1 MNGMIILA
9 AFFGFLIFG
18 LLIGYG
24 WGREDIKEAWHRE
37 MMMTKMIT
45 LPFKRLDD
53 RAVIPQYAHEGD
65 SGMDIYALEGA
76 EIPPYH
82 SAKMCTGIA
91 CDIPSGYELQIRPR
105 SGLAAKKGVV
115 AAFGTVDMG
124 YRGEIGVT
132 LFNHSDMHISI
143 AAGDRIAQ
151 IVLAPVIRA
160 NPIEMHGSLSKTERG
175 EGGFGSTGA

>member
-1 MNGMIILA
+1 ML
-9 AFFGFLIFG
+9 
-18 LLIGYG
+18 
-24 WGREDIKEAWHRE
+24 
-37 MMMTKMIT
+37 TVT
-45 LPFKRLDD
+45 LPFKRLDE

-65 SGMDIYALEGA
+65 SGMDVCALEGVVINA
-76 EIPPYH
+76 FGFC
-82 SAKMCTGIA
+82 KLRTGIA
-91 CDIPSGYELQIRPR
+91 CDIPSGWELQIRPR

-132 LFNHSDMHISI
+132 LFNHSDKPVSV

-151 IVLAPVIRA
+151 IVLAPVFRA
-160 NPIEMHGSLSKTERG
+160 NPVETHRSLSETERG

>member
-1 MNGMIILA
+1 MQ
-9 AFFGFLIFG
+9 
-18 LLIGYG
+18 
-24 WGREDIKEAWHRE
+24 
-37 MMMTKMIT
+37 TVT
-45 LPFKRLDD
+45 LPFKRLDEN
-53 RAVIPQYAHEGD
+53 AVIPQYAHEGD
-65 SGMDIYALEGA
+65 SGMDVHALEDA
-76 EIPPYH
+76 EIPAYH
-82 SAKMCTGIA
+82 SAKMRTGIA

-132 LFNHSDMHISI
+132 LFNHSDKPVSV

-151 IVLAPVIRA
+151 IVLAPVVRA
-160 NPIEMHGSLSKTERG
+160 NPVETHGSLSETERG

>member
-1 MNGMIILA
+1 ML
-9 AFFGFLIFG
+9 
-18 LLIGYG
+18 
-24 WGREDIKEAWHRE
+24 
-37 MMMTKMIT
+37 TVT
-45 LPFKRLDD
+45 LPFKRLDE

-65 SGMDIYALEGA
+65 SGMDVCALEGVVINA
-76 EIPPYH
+76 FGFC
-82 SAKMCTGIA
+82 KLRTGIA
-91 CDIPSGYELQIRPR
+91 CDIPSGWELQIRPR

-132 LFNHSDMHISI
+132 LFNHSDKPVSV

-151 IVLAPVIRA
+151 IVLAPVFRA
-160 NPIEMHGSLSKTERG
+160 NPVETQTLSETERG

>member
-1 MNGMIILA
+1 ML
-9 AFFGFLIFG
+9 
-18 LLIGYG
+18 
-24 WGREDIKEAWHRE
+24 
-37 MMMTKMIT
+37 TVT
-45 LPFKRLDD
+45 LPFKRLDE

-65 SGMDIYALEGA
+65 SGMDVCALEGVVINA
-76 EIPPYH
+76 FGFC
-82 SAKMCTGIA
+82 KMRTGVA
-91 CDIPSGYELQIRPR
+91 CDIPSGWELQIRPR

-132 LFNHSDMHISI
+132 LFNHSDKPVPV

-151 IVLAPVIRA
+151 IVLAPVFRA
-160 NPIEMHGSLSKTERG
+160 NPVETHGSLSETERG

>member
-1 MNGMIILA
+1 M
-9 AFFGFLIFG
+9 
-18 LLIGYG
+18 
-24 WGREDIKEAWHRE
+24 EP
-37 MMMTKMIT
+37 IT

-53 RAVIPQYAHEGD
+53 RAVVPQYAHDGD

-76 EIPPYH
+76 DIPAYR
-82 SAKMCTGIA
+82 SAQIMTGIA
-91 CDIPSGYELQIRPR
+91 CEIPSGYELQIRPR

-132 LFNHSDMHISI
+132 LFNHSDTPVSI

-151 IVLAPVIRA
+151 IVLAPVFRA
-160 NPIEMHGSLSKTERG
+160 NPVETHGSLSKTERG
-175 EGGFGSTGA
+175 TGGFGSTGA